1 MALKAG
7 NIFAKRPS
15 YALNRGFNVQPRISA
30 SDHGPELVVTRVDS
44 WLGTA
49 APGFWSHANP
59 VTMIDTATETTST
72 PENNATLPNFSDLGL
87 AEPVLK
93 AVLEKGYER
102 PTPIQAEAIPLLLQG
117 KDVIGGSQTG
127 TGKTAAFCLP
137 ILTRLL
143 EGGHQ
148 KNPRCLILEPTR
160 ELAQQVIAQ
169 LETYGKYL
177 DLKVVLLHG
186 GVKYGRQRE
195 ALDAGVDIVV
205 ATPGRLLDHMQQKA
219 LTLKD
224 LDVLVLDEADRM
236 LDMGFMPDVRRI
248 LDKCPDKRQSL
259 LFSAT
264 IPPAIEKLSERMLH
278 EPSQIRIGGGRKP
291 AETINHAI
299 YPVDD
304 RQKFD
309 LLVSLLERIEYHSVL
324 IFTRTK
330 AGADIIGNWL
340 NGREEGS
347 ASVLHSDRTQSQRDK
362 ALKEFKD
369 GKCDILVA
377 TDIVARGIDIS
388 GVSHVINYDVPENAE
403 DYVHRIG
410 RTGRAERS
418 GDAVTLYTAQDKDFL
433 GAIERFIGKSIERK
447 QLEGFDY
454 AYTPAM
460 QHDQPRKKKRNRGY
474 QAPDSY
480 KPRWRR

>member
-1 MALKAG
+1 
-7 NIFAKRPS
+7 
-15 YALNRGFNVQPRISA
+15 
-30 SDHGPELVVTRVDS
+30 
-44 WLGTA
+44 
-49 APGFWSHANP
+49 
-59 VTMIDTATETTST
+59 MIDTATEET
-72 PENNATLPNFSDLGL
+72 PTVENNTPLPSFSELGL

-102 PTPIQAEAIPLLLQG
+102 PTPIQAQAIPVLLQG
-117 KDVIGGSQTG
+117 RDLTGGSQTG

-137 ILTRLL
+137 ILSNLMK
-143 EGGHQ
+143 GGHQ

-169 LETYGKYL
+169 LEVYGKYL
-177 DLKVVLLHG
+177 DLKIALLHG
-186 GVKYGRQRE
+186 GVKYTKQRE

-219 LTLKD
+219 LTLKN
-224 LDVLVLDEADRM
+224 LEVLVLDEADRM

-248 LDKCPDKRQSL
+248 LDQCPEKRQSL

-264 IPPAIEKLSERMLH
+264 IPPAIEKLAERMLV
-278 EPSQIRIGGGRKP
+278 EPAQIRIGGGRKP

-309 LLVSLLERIEYHSVL
+309 LLVSLLEQTEYHSVL

-340 NGREEGS
+340 NLHLPGKS
-347 ASVLHSDRTQSQRDK
+347 VVLHSDRTQSQREK

-369 GKCDILVA
+369 GKCEILVA

-410 RTGRAERS
+410 RTGRAAKT

-433 GAIERFIGKSIERK
+433 GAIERFIGKTIERK
-447 QLEGFDY
+447 QLDGFDY

-460 QHDQPRKKKRNRGY
+460 SHEKTRKKKRNRGF
-474 QAPDSY
+474 QAPGSHT
-480 KPRWRR
+480 PRWHR